1 MRPLL
6 TFTGAGLLALSMLA
20 GCDKSRGPESSLPA
34 SSAAPSSS
42 SAAPS
47 SSSAGTSRDT
57 EAPKTGQA
65 TPAQGDVDARK
76 PEQRRDYER

>member
-47 SSSAGTSRDT
+47 SSSAGTSRDP
-57 EAPKTGQA
+57 EAKTGQA